1 MPGEVDLHGLYVK
14 ESITYTDQSIA
25 EARARGDKEVRLI
38 VGSYNSF
45 LYFEER
51 GKELTVWHRFAC
63 AGKGIHSP
71 NQAAKLKPAIEEFMQ
86 K

>member
-1 MPGEVDLHGLYVK
+1 MGSMSRNLSRTLIKVLLKHELEAIRRFASLSVR
-14 ESITYTDQSIA
+14 ITPFVA
-25 EARARGDKEVRLI
+25 
-38 VGSYNSF
+38 
-45 LYFEER
+45 FEER